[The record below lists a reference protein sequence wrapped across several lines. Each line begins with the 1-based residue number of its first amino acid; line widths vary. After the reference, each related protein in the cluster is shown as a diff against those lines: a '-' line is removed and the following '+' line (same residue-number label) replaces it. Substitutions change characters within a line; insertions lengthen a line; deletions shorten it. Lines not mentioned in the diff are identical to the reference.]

1 VVIDESKL
9 SHIWIRTNTKEG
21 LDRTGV
27 AAVVI
32 LCFATEP
39 ESRVSLWYGRD
50 KEKPDSAFDFL
61 TPSVPI
67 DVPDGEAKKFPCLF
81 GGVSADMVK
90 LAAAA
95 QARLRA
101 EMGKPG
107 YGKLYRL
114 GEKVEARG

>member
-1 VVIDESKL
+1 MINESNL
-9 SHIWIRTNTKEG
+9 SHTWIRTNTKEG
-21 LDRTGV
+21 IERTGV

-39 ESRVSLWYGRD
+39 ESRVSLWFGRD
-50 KEKPDSAFDFL
+50 KDDPHGKFDFL

-81 GGVSADMVK
+81 GGVSEVMIK
-90 LAAAA
+90 LASAA

-101 EMGKPG
+101 ELGKPG
-107 YGKLYRL
+107 YGKLYKL
-114 GEKVEARG
+114 AEKVEVRG